1 MEQPNGEEK
10 GTRKDLLTWLKNIV
24 KLNLH
29 NYHFGK
35 VSNASKK

>member
-10 GTRKDLLTWLKNIV
+10 GTRKVLL

-35 VSNASKK
+35 VSNAPKK